1 MVLIV
6 FVEFGSTYEGKK
18 ETGFRRIENF
28 SRKKSEELSSS
39 KTFTQKSPKMV
50 AL

>member
-18 ETGFRRIENF
+18 RTGFRPVENF
-28 SRKKSEELSSS
+28 SRKKSEALSYSE
-39 KTFTQKSPKMV
+39 TFTQKSLKMV

>member
-18 ETGFRRIENF
+18 GTGFRQIENF
-28 SRKKSEELSSS
+28 SRKKSEGLSSS
-39 KTFTQKSPKMV
+39 ETFSQKSLKMV